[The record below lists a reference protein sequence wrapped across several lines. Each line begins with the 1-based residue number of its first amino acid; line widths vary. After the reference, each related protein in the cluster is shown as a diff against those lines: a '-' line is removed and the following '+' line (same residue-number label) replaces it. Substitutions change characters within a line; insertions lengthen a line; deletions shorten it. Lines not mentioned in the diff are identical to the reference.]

1 MKFGKEAIKKEVLEK
16 GKEKGKIALIIEHV
30 RNFLQK
36 SYQNNIPALSGQS
49 AFFILLSIVPL
60 LLFVF
65 SLYSILTGNDPESIS
80 LPEELKGI
88 EDESNILLILFRYVE
103 NSIIQ
108 SSSGTTIVT
117 AVMALWSAGKGIYCV
132 TEGISRVYQ
141 IPNKRFWVFKRLSA
155 MLYTVVL
162 MLMMLVCIAVMVAN
176 FFLAGILMELWHEA
190 FVRWLMIVLSYLL
203 FGVLL
208 TLLLSLGVKLY
219 LWRRLDNKRYYSM
232 RALFPGIF
240 LTVIAWNVLTIG
252 VMLYIRYFST
262 ASIYGSLGT
271 VFVLMVWLYF
281 MAYILLYG
289 IQLNYIYRAQF
300 SRKGWFKRGKDKLK
314 AQEEETE
321 DETVN
326 TAE

>member
-1 MKFGKEAIKKEVLEK
+1 MSNQKQ
-16 GKEKGKIALIIEHV
+16 GKIAVIVKHV
-30 RNFLQK
+30 RHFLKK
-36 SYQNNIPALSGQS
+36 SYRDNIPALSGQS

-60 LLFVF
+60 LLFMF
-65 SLYSILTGNDPESIS
+65 SLYSILTGNDPKGIS

-88 EDESNILLILFRYVE
+88 EDESNIILLLFRYVE

-141 IPNKRFWVFKRLSA
+141 IPNKRFWIFKRLSA
-155 MLYTVVL
+155 MLYTLVL
-162 MLMMLVCIAVMVAN
+162 LLMVLLCIAVMVAN
-176 FFLAGILMELWHEA
+176 FFLAGILMKLWHEA

-289 IQLNYIYRAQF
+289 VQLNYIYRGQF
-300 SRKGWFKRGKDKLK
+300 SRKGWFKRGKRKLK
-314 AQEEETE
+314 GEGEEISGSESKS
-321 DETVN
+321 
-326 TAE
+326 

>member
-1 MKFGKEAIKKEVLEK
+1 MKLEKEAIKKEVME
-16 GKEKGKIALIIEHV
+16 KEKKNGKLAVIIGHV
-30 RNFLQK
+30 RHFLKK

-65 SLYSILTGNDPESIS
+65 SLYSILTGNDPEGIS

-88 EDESNILLILFRYVE
+88 QDESNILLVLFRYVE

-117 AVMALWSAGKGIYCV
+117 AVTALWSAGRGIYCV

-141 IPNKRFWVFKRLSA
+141 IPNKRFWVFKRISA

-162 MLMMLVCIAVMVAN
+162 MLMMLVCIAVMVSN
-176 FFLAGILMELWHEA
+176 FLLAGLLMEVWDGT
-190 FVRWLMIVLSYLL
+190 VVKWLTIVLSYLM

-219 LWRRLDNKRYYSM
+219 LWRRLKNKRYYSM
-232 RALFPGIF
+232 RAMFPGMF

-262 ASIYGSLGT
+262 ASVYGSLGT

-289 IQLNYIYRAQF
+289 VQLNYIYRAQF
-300 SRKGWFKRGKDKLK
+300 SRKGWFKRGKEKLK
-314 AQEEETE
+314 EQEEAPAKGEE
-321 DETVN
+321 E
-326 TAE
+326 